1 MLYIILLLVVVLII
15 ALVLKKR
22 SAAQPE
28 TKSALK
34 GTAKKGSAAKTATKT
49 KLVEEPI
56 ITKQETTPLDTG
68 LRSKIE
74 NLIQEKNY
82 SAAEAQINQA
92 LNRNNSQHELYLLLL
107 DIHVLQKDDFATSQL
122 LTHLR
127 SLNLDDIVAQAEL
140 REAQLKSS
148 FIEKT
153 EQQNHE
159 FTSSQTA
166 SEQKDNTASHAA
178 DFSKIN
184 TTAFDQLQS
193 ETPITAQPVVET
205 QPLEFEFK
213 SVKKEELPQ
222 VEDKIEIEPE
232 RNLDFVNI
240 SVEPTSP
247 TPQPV
252 AIKNLTEFSFEPNT
266 KVEDFKNEIQNN
278 DTVTAEKTA
287 DAAIELNF
295 DTFNFETEK
304 VEEKI
309 LEPEQEI
316 KTLDL
321 DFTSIKETTSEPVVE
336 TVEPVTEQP
345 KESLDFSFSQA
356 DANLAPSEPEVV
368 IETSPTNSLDFNFST
383 TDTPIVEEKPAVET
397 SFNTEP
403 NLDFNLLGEST
414 TAPIAAAAPAPVVES
429 IDENDPLVQAFP
441 ELAEQSEAELNLVL
455 ASQYIQLGAFE
466 AARELLD
473 ETQDQFNASQQQRAE
488 ELRNQ
493 LA

>member
-15 ALVLKKR
+15 AVVVLKKR
-22 SAAQPE
+22 GEAQAEAKP
-28 TKSALK
+28 TFK
-34 GTAKKGSAAKTATKT
+34 GTAKKGLGAKTATKT

-56 ITKQETTPLDTG
+56 VKKQATTPLDDA

-74 NLIQEKNY
+74 NLIKEKNF

-92 LNRNNSQHELYLLLL
+92 LNRDNSQHDLYLLLL
-107 DIHVLQKDDFATSQL
+107 DIHVLQKDEFAVGQL
-122 LTHLR
+122 LNHLR
-127 SLNLDDIVAQAEL
+127 SLELEDVVAQAEI
-140 REAQLKSS
+140 REAEFKSS
-148 FIEKT
+148 LHEVKDTIDFPIEETTPVESTK
-153 EQQNHE
+153 
-159 FTSSQTA
+159 S
-166 SEQKDNTASHAA
+166 
-178 DFSKIN
+178 DFSKKVD
-184 TTAFDQLQS
+184 TQAFDQLQGNVVK
-193 ETPITAQPVVET
+193 TPDPIV
-205 QPLEFEFK
+205 
-213 SVKKEELPQ
+213 
-222 VEDKIEIEPE
+222 EIET
-232 RNLDFVNI
+232 LDFNFQPTTKFEEKP
-240 SVEPTSP
+240 VEH
-247 TPQPV
+247 
-252 AIKNLTEFSFEPNT
+252 
-266 KVEDFKNEIQNN
+266 
-278 DTVTAEKTA
+278 
-287 DAAIELNF
+287 
-295 DTFNFETEK
+295 

-309 LEPEQEI
+309 EIAAERTLEFGRVEIETTSPEPTPVATEDFSQFELKSETAPVEEKNTPVELDFSSFNLDAEKVEDKAPTVAPEI
-316 KTLDL
+316 KAIEL
-321 DFTSIKETTSEPVVE
+321 DFTGLTETTPESAVE

-356 DANLAPSEPEVV
+356 DVNLAPTEPEAV
-368 IETSPTNSLDFNFST
+368 IETTTTNSLDFNFST
-383 TDTPIVEEKPAVET
+383 TDTPIVEEKPVVEP

-473 ETQDQFNASQQQRAE
+473 ETQDQFNSSQQQRAE